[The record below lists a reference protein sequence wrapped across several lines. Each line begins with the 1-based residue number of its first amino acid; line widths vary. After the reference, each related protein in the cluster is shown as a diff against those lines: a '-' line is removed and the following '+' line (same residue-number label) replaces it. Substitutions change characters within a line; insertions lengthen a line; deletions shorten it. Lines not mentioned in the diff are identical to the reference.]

1 MKKLIRL
8 LAFAF
13 VPVGANAADVQVTE
27 NITTDITWTAD
38 NAYILKKPVFV
49 NDGAELTIE
58 PGTYVYATEDVAE
71 GTFGSLVITR
81 GCKIMAQGTP
91 SAPIHFTALEE
102 RDGVPMAG
110 GGTREITLE
119 DSGYWGGLIILGNA
133 ILNTPDNPA
142 IGGSTTG
149 AFEVEGFPSGGD
161 DENIRY
167 GGNNDEDDSGVLTF
181 VSIRYGG
188 FEFAQDEE
196 INGLTLGAVG
206 SGTTIRFVE
215 VFNNQDDGVEMF
227 GGTVDM
233 KYMVMAFNEDESFD
247 WDQGYRGRGQ
257 FWFALQKDVFDGSNY
272 GAEMDGGDGDDK
284 TLEPYAIPVILNA
297 TYIGSGAN
305 GNNPQE
311 NNAAWRMKDNT
322 GGKYYNSVFDDFRD
336 YAIRI
341 DDSQTEDQYDAGNL
355 ASGGNV
361 FGLFGDYDGTA
372 ASLANN
378 GSTQELGMLNGVDN
392 SNTII
397 GDAIVVDAIDRDIAG
412 DPDSN
417 PDFGALVQVD
427 PRVTDVMSPVWD
439 TATMIDIPEGH
450 EDFFTE
456 VDWKGAFGT
465 FNWAKGWTY
474 LDQQGY
480 MATMA
485 EDNKLDAEFINVS
498 TRGLVGTGAGEEM
511 NVGFILR
518 GNEPQTVLFIGK
530 GPSLGAH
537 GIANPLADPRISI
550 HDVGSGGAMIAE
562 NDNWMDSPNA
572 DLIELSTIPPSDDNE
587 AAEVLTLS
595 PGSYTMLLFGEGVGQ
610 GEIFIYR

>member
-1 MKKLIRL
+1 MKKLIIL

-13 VPVGANAADVQVTE
+13 ALVGANAAEVPVEE
-27 NITTDITWTAD
+27 NISVDTTWTAD
-38 NAYILKKPVFV
+38 NEYILRKPIFV
-49 NDGAELTIE
+49 TNGAVLTIE
-58 PGTYVYATEDVAE
+58 PGTYVYATEDIAE

-119 DSGYWGGLIILGNA
+119 DSGFWGGLIILGNA

-142 IGGSTTG
+142 IGGSTVGT
-149 AFEVEGFPSGGD
+149 FEVEGFPAGGD
-161 DENIRY
+161 NANIQY

-257 FWFALQKDVFDGSNY
+257 FWFAMQKDVGAGSNY

-297 TYIGSGAN
+297 TYIGSGAK
-305 GNNPQE
+305 GNNPQT
-311 NNAAWRMKDNT
+311 NAAWRMKDNT
-322 GGKYYNSVFDDFRD
+322 GGKYYNSVFDDFKE
-336 YAIRI
+336 YVIRI
-341 DDSQTEDQYDAGNL
+341 DDEATLAQYDAGNL

-361 FGLFGDYDGTA
+361 FGLFGDYDEA
-372 ASLANN
+372 EPVASLARN
-378 GSTQELGMLNGVDN
+378 GSTQELGMLNGENN
-392 SNTII
+392 SNVII
-397 GDAIVVDAIDRDIAG
+397 GNALVVDAVDRDQ
-412 DPDSN
+412 
-417 PDFGALVQVD
+417 GALVQVD

-439 TATMIDIPEGH
+439 TTTLIDIPEGH

-456 VDWKGAFGT
+456 VDFKGAFGT
-465 FNWAKGWTY
+465 FNWARGWTY
-474 LDQQGY
+474 LDQKDY
-480 MATMA
+480 MATSE

-498 TRGLVGTGAGEEM
+498 TRGLVGSGAGEEM
-511 NVGFILR
+511 NVGVILG
-518 GNEPQTVLFIGK
+518 GNEPQTIVFRGL
-530 GPSLGAH
+530 GPSLSDH
-537 GIANPLADPRISI
+537 GVPNPVADPRIEI
-550 HDVGSGGAMIAE
+550 HIPGVGMVGQ
-562 NDNWMDSPNA
+562 NDNWQDSPNRE
-572 DLIELSTIPPSDDNE
+572 LIELLPWPGSPTEDNE

-595 PGSYTMLLFGEGVGQ
+595 PGVYTMLLFGEGVGL
-610 GEIFIYR
+610 GEINIYR

>member
-1 MKKLIRL
+1 MKKLIIL
-8 LAFAF
+8 LLTFAFAL
-13 VPVGANAADVQVTE
+13 VGAYGADIEVTE
-27 NITTDITWTAD
+27 NVTADTAWTAD

-49 NDGAELTIE
+49 TDGATLTIE
-58 PGTYVYATEDVAE
+58 PGTWIYGTEDVAE

-91 SAPIHFTALEE
+91 SNPIHFTALEE
-102 RDGVPMAG
+102 RDGVALPD
-110 GGTREITLE
+110 GGTRDITLE
-119 DSGYWGGLIILGNA
+119 DSGFWGGLIILGKA
-133 ILNTPDNPA
+133 ILNTPENPG
-142 IGGSTTG
+142 IGGSTIGT
-149 AFEVEGFPSGGD
+149 FEVEGFPAGGD
-161 DENIRY
+161 DANIIY
-167 GGNNDEDDSGVLTF
+167 GGNDDEDDSGVLTF

-188 FEFAQDEE
+188 YEFQQDEE

-257 FWFALQKDVFDGSNY
+257 FWFAMQKDVGAGSNY

-305 GNNPQE
+305 GNNPQS
-311 NNAAWRMKDNT
+311 NAAWRMKDNT
-322 GGKYYNSVFDDFRD
+322 GGKYYNSVFDDYKE

-341 DDSQTEDQYDAGNL
+341 DDDTTRAQYDAGNL

-361 FGLFGDYDGTA
+361 FGLFGDYDGTV
-372 ASLANN
+372 ASLARN
-378 GSTQELGMLNGVDN
+378 GSTQELGMLNGEND

-397 GDAIVVDAIDRDIAG
+397 GDAIVVDAIERVSEG
-412 DPDSN
+412 DN
-417 PDFGALVQVD
+417 QGALVQVD
-427 PRVTDVMSPVWD
+427 PRVTDVTSPVWD
-439 TATMIDIPEGH
+439 TTTMIGIPEGH

-456 VDWKGAFGT
+456 VDFKGAFGT

-474 LDQQGY
+474 LDQKGY
-480 MATMA
+480 MATSA
-485 EDNKLDAEFINVS
+485 EDNKLDAEFLNVS
-498 TRGLVGTGAGEEM
+498 TRGLVGTGPGEEM
-511 NVGFILR
+511 NVGFILH

-530 GPSLGAH
+530 GPSLADH
-537 GIANPLADPRISI
+537 GISNPLADPRIEI
-550 HDVGSGGAMIAE
+550 HAPGMGMIAQ
-562 NDNWMDSPNA
+562 NDDWMESPNA
-572 DLIELSTIPPSDDNE
+572 GLIVLSTIPPTGDKE
-587 AAEVLTLS
+587 AAAALTLP
-595 PGSYTMLLFGEGVGQ
+595 PGAYTMLLMAGDTGGIGFGEVF
-610 GEIFIYR
+610 IFR

>member
-1 MKKLIRL
+1 MKKPTVQFA
-8 LAFAF
+8 LAFAL
-13 VPVGANAADVQVTE
+13 VGANAADVPVTE
-27 NITTDITWTAD
+27 NITADTTWTTD
-38 NAYILKKPVFV
+38 NDYILRKPIFV
-49 NDGAELTIE
+49 TNSATLTIE
-58 PGTYVYATEDVAE
+58 PGTYVYGTEDVAN

-91 SAPIHFTALEE
+91 SEPIHLTALEE
-102 RDGVPMAG
+102 RDGVALQG
-110 GGTREITLE
+110 GGTRDITLE

-133 ILNTPDNPA
+133 ILNTPDNPD
-142 IGGSTTG
+142 IDGSTVGT
-149 AFEVEGFPSGGD
+149 FEVEGFPSGGN
-161 DENIRY
+161 DENIKY
-167 GGNNDEDDSGVLTF
+167 GGNDNADNSGVLSF

-206 SGTTIRFVE
+206 SGTTIKFVE

-257 FWFALQKDVFDGSNY
+257 FWFALQKDVGAGSNY
-272 GAEMDGGDGDDK
+272 GAEMDGGDGDVK

-297 TYIGSGAN
+297 TYIGSGSD
-305 GNNPQE
+305 GSNPQDT
-311 NNAAWRMKDNT
+311 NAAWRMKENT

-341 DDSQTEDQYDAGNL
+341 DDADTEAQYDAGNL

-361 FGLFGDYDGTA
+361 FGLFGDYDGTV
-372 ASLANN
+372 ASLARD
-378 GSTQELGMLNGVDN
+378 GSTQELGMLNGEND

-397 GDAIVVDAIDRDIAG
+397 GDAMVVDAIERVTEG
-412 DPDSN
+412 DN
-417 PDFGALVQVD
+417 QGALIKVD
-427 PRVTDVMSPVWD
+427 PRVIDVLSPVWD
-439 TATMIDIPEGH
+439 TATLIDVPEGH
-450 EDFFTE
+450 EDFFSV
-456 VDWKGAFGT
+456 VDFKGAFGT

-474 LDQQGY
+474 LDRQGY
-480 MATMA
+480 MATSA

-498 TRGLVGTGAGEEM
+498 TRSLVGSGSGEEM
-511 NVGFILR
+511 NLGFILR

-530 GPSLGAH
+530 GPSLSA
-537 GIANPLADPRISI
+537 ISVANAITDPRISI
-550 HDVGSGGAMIAE
+550 HDVGSGGAKIAE
-562 NDNWMDSPNA
+562 NDNWKDSPNA
-572 DLIELSTIPPSDDNE
+572 GLIELSTIPPSDDNE
-587 AAEVLTLS
+587 AAEALTLS
-595 PGSYTMLLFGEGVGQ
+595 PGSYTMLLFGEGIGQ

>member
-1 MKKLIRL
+1 MKKLIIL

-13 VPVGANAADVQVTE
+13 ALVGANAADVAVTE
-27 NITTDITWTAD
+27 NISADTTWTAD
-38 NAYILKKPVFV
+38 NAYILRKPIFV
-49 NDGAELTIE
+49 TNGAVLTIE
-58 PGTYVYATEDVAE
+58 PGTYVYGTEDVAE

-81 GCKIMAQGTP
+81 GCKIMAQGTS

-119 DSGYWGGLIILGNA
+119 DSGFWGGLIILGNA

-142 IGGSTTG
+142 IGGSTVGT
-149 AFEVEGFPSGGD
+149 FEVEGFPAGGD
-161 DENIRY
+161 NANIQY

-206 SGTTIRFVE
+206 SGTTIKFVE

-257 FWFALQKDVFDGSNY
+257 FWFAMQKDVGAGSNY

-305 GNNPQE
+305 GNNPQS
-311 NNAAWRMKDNT
+311 NAAWRMKDNT
-322 GGKYYNSVFDDFRD
+322 GGKYYNSVFDDFKE
-336 YAIRI
+336 YVIRI
-341 DDSQTEDQYDAGNL
+341 DDEATLAQYDAGNL

-361 FGLFGDYDGTA
+361 FGLFGDYNENEPV
-372 ASLANN
+372 ASLARN
-378 GSTQELGMLNGVDN
+378 GSTQELGMLNGENN
-392 SNTII
+392 SNAII
-397 GDAIVVDAIDRDIAG
+397 GNALVVDAVDRDQG
-412 DPDSN
+412 T
-417 PDFGALVQVD
+417 LVQVD

-439 TATMIDIPEGH
+439 TTTMIDIPEGH

-456 VDWKGAFGT
+456 VDFKGAFGT
-465 FNWAKGWTY
+465 FNWARGWTY
-474 LDQQGY
+474 LDQKGY
-480 MATMA
+480 MATSA

-572 DLIELSTIPPSDDNE
+572 DLIELSTIPPSEDNE

-595 PGSYTMLLFGEGVGQ
+595 PGNYTMLLFGEGVGL

>member
-13 VPVGANAADVQVTE
+13 VPVGANAADVPVTE
-27 NITTDITWTAD
+27 NISADTTWTAD
-38 NAYILKKPVFV
+38 NDYILRKPIFV
-49 NDGAELTIE
+49 TDGAVLTIE
-58 PGTYVYATEDVAE
+58 PGTYVYATEDIAE

-102 RDGVPMAG
+102 RDGVPIAG

-142 IGGSTTG
+142 IGGSTVGT
-149 AFEVEGFPSGGD
+149 FEVEGFPAGGD
-161 DENIRY
+161 NANIQY

-206 SGTTIRFVE
+206 SGTTIKFVE

-257 FWFALQKDVFDGSNY
+257 FWFALQKDVGAGSNY

-305 GNNPQE
+305 GNNPQS
-311 NNAAWRMKDNT
+311 NAAWRMKDNT
-322 GGKYYNSVFDDFRD
+322 GGKYYNSVFDDFKE
-336 YAIRI
+336 YVIRI
-341 DDSQTEDQYDAGNL
+341 DDDATLAQYDAGNL

-361 FGLFGDYDGTA
+361 FGLFGDYLEPKTV
-372 ASLANN
+372 ASLARN
-378 GSTQELGMLNGVDN
+378 GSTQELGMLNGENN

-397 GDAIVVDAIDRDIAG
+397 GDALVVDAVDRDQ
-412 DPDSN
+412 
-417 PDFGALVQVD
+417 GALVQVD

-439 TATMIDIPEGH
+439 TTTMIDIPEGH

-474 LDQQGY
+474 LDRQGY
-480 MATMA
+480 MATA
-485 EDNKLDAEFINVS
+485 QEDNKLDAEFINVS

-537 GIANPLADPRISI
+537 GIANPLADPRIEIRDQATS
-550 HDVGSGGAMIAE
+550 ALLAE
-562 NDNWMDSPNA
+562 NHNWQDSPNA
-572 DLIELSTIPPSDDNE
+572 GLIELSTIPPSDEYE

-595 PGSYTMLLFGEGVGQ
+595 PGKYTMLLFGQGVGQ

>member
-1 MKKLIRL
+1 MKKLIIL
-8 LAFAF
+8 LAFTFAL
-13 VPVGANAADVQVTE
+13 VGANAADVPVTE
-27 NITTDITWTAD
+27 NITTDTTWTAD
-38 NAYILKKPVFV
+38 NAYILDKPIFV
-49 NDGAELTIE
+49 TDGATLTID
-58 PGTYVYATEDVAE
+58 PGTCIYGTENVAN

-91 SAPIHFTALEE
+91 SAPVHFTALEE
-102 RDGVPMAG
+102 RDGVALQG
-110 GGTREITLE
+110 GGTRDITLE
-119 DSGYWGGLIILGNA
+119 DSGFWGGLIILGNA

-142 IGGSTTG
+142 IGGSTIGT
-149 AFEVEGFPSGGD
+149 FEVEGFPAGGD
-161 DENIRY
+161 NANIQY

-206 SGTTIRFVE
+206 SGTTIKFVE

-257 FWFALQKDVFDGSNY
+257 FWFALQKDVGAGSNY
-272 GAEMDGGDGDDK
+272 GAEMDGGDGDVK

-297 TYIGSGAN
+297 TYIGSGS
-305 GNNPQE
+305 GGSNPQDA
-311 NNAAWRMKDNT
+311 NAAWRMKENT

-341 DDSQTEDQYDAGNL
+341 DDSDTEAQYDAGNL
-355 ASGGNV
+355 ASGGSV
-361 FGLFGDYDGTA
+361 FGLFGDYDGTV
-372 ASLANN
+372 ASLARN
-378 GSTQELGMLNGVDN
+378 GSTQELGMLNGEND

-397 GDAIVVDAIDRDIAG
+397 GDAIVVHAIERVTEG
-412 DPDSN
+412 DN
-417 PDFGALVQVD
+417 QGAFVQVD

-439 TATMIDIPEGH
+439 TSTMIDVPDGH
-450 EDFFTE
+450 EDFFSV
-456 VDWKGAFGT
+456 VDFKGAFGT

-474 LDQQGY
+474 LDRQGY
-480 MATMA
+480 MATSA
-485 EDNKLDAEFINVS
+485 DDNKIDAEFINVS

-511 NVGFILR
+511 NLGFILR

-530 GPSLGAH
+530 GPSLG
-537 GIANPLADPRISI
+537 GLGVANTIADPRISI
-550 HDVGSGGAMIAE
+550 HDVESAGAMIAE
-562 NDNWMDSPNA
+562 NDNWQDSPNA
-572 DLIELSTIPPSDDNE
+572 GLIELSTIPPSDDNE
-587 AAEVLTLS
+587 AAEALTLS
-595 PGSYTMLLFGEGVGQ
+595 PGSYTMLLFGEGIGQ